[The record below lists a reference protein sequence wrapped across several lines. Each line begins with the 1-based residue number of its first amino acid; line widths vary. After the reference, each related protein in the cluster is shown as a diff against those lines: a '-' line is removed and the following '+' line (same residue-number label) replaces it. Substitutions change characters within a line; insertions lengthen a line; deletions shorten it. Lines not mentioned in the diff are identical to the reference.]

1 MLKNHL
7 VALLTGSGGFQLT
20 ASQSVMIN
28 KLADYIISPHS
39 DAVFLI
45 RGYAGTGKT
54 TMINQLTLTLDT
66 LRIKSVLMA
75 PTGRAAKVLTGYTGK
90 SAFTIHKKI
99 YRQQSVADGL
109 GVFVLDK
116 NLHKNTWFIVDESS
130 MISNQAGENMVFG
143 TGRLLDDLLEYVYSG
158 EGCRLVLAGDT
169 AQLPPVG
176 ISVSPALDN
185 RVLEENGFEVID
197 NELTDVVRQERESG
211 ILFNATRM
219 REKIFSSEGIQGFF
233 RIVLPDGGEPEKISG
248 ADLMEKLSSSYGKYG
263 IHETV
268 VLTRS
273 NKRANLY
280 NQGIRSSILYRDTEI
295 ARGDLLMVVRNNYF
309 WLKED
314 AGIDFIANGDAGE
327 ITHIYGYEELYGFR
341 FAHISLR
348 LIDYDDL
355 EIECKILLDT
365 LGAES
370 ASLSRDDQM
379 RLFNAVAEDYADIG
393 NKRERWKKIKA
404 DPWFNAL
411 QVKFAY
417 AVTCHKAQGG
427 QWFSVFIDTGYLTE
441 EMIDTD
447 FLRWLYTAFTRSK
460 DKLYLVNFDKR
471 FFQEEK

>member
-1 MLKNHL
+1 
-7 VALLTGSGGFQLT
+7 
-20 ASQSVMIN
+20 
-28 KLADYIISPHS
+28 
-39 DAVFLI
+39 
-45 RGYAGTGKT
+45 
-54 TMINQLTLTLDT
+54 
-66 LRIKSVLMA
+66 
-75 PTGRAAKVLTGYTGK
+75 
-90 SAFTIHKKI
+90 
-99 YRQQSVADGL
+99 
-109 GVFVLDK
+109 
-116 NLHKNTWFIVDESS
+116 
-130 MISNQAGENMVFG
+130 
-143 TGRLLDDLLEYVYSG
+143 
-158 EGCRLVLAGDT
+158 
-169 AQLPPVG
+169 
-176 ISVSPALDN
+176 
-185 RVLEENGFEVID
+185 
-197 NELTDVVRQERESG
+197 
-211 ILFNATRM
+211 
-219 REKIFSSEGIQGFF
+219 
-233 RIVLPDGGEPEKISG
+233 
-248 ADLMEKLSSSYGKYG
+248 
-263 IHETV
+263 
-268 VLTRS
+268 
-273 NKRANLY
+273 
-280 NQGIRSSILYRDTEI
+280 LYRDTEI